1 MKRLLAVLAA
11 LLMAATVLCLIA
23 TAPAAEANTVTVRLR
38 AAIKNLPVATENR
51 TGYDRSKF
59 RLWIDA
65 NGDCQDTRDEVL
77 DAESLVNVSG
87 CDIQTGRWFSYYDHQ
102 RFTQSSGLDIDH
114 LVPLAEVWDSPRSCA

>member
-77 DAESLVNVSG
+77 DA
-87 CDIQTGRWFSYYDHQ
+87 
-102 RFTQSSGLDIDH
+102 
-114 LVPLAEVWDSPRSCA
+114 